1 MPDIN
6 PNDVGFY
13 VILAAAAVSLVFAFL
28 SMARIARAAGFLC
41 LAVSIAM
48 VAIIVKGP
56 IETIYIW
63 ISGFALLGAVAFISQ
78 GGTAGDN
85 DMNKPH

>member
-56 IETIYIW
+56 VEPIHIW

-78 GGTAGDN
+78 GGTSND